1 MGEQIIKTGNE
12 AVQRWHQKMPR
23 FFYWI
28 VVVACGVGGLAFT
41 INSALPALGG
51 THADWWPD
59 VYRYIL
65 GACIGIVF
73 VCKFTVAGG
82 YRDINPDKVLRNN
95 QIIDRDA
102 PVPNMSDV
110 ETQSPETHEIEPLDS
125 SMI

>member
-28 VVVACGVGGLAFT
+28 VVVACGVGGRAFT

-82 YRDINPDKVLRNN
+82 YRDIDPDKVLRNN
-95 QIIDRDA
+95 QIVDRDA
-102 PVPNMSDV
+102 SAPNMSDV
-110 ETQSPETHEIEPLDS
+110 ETQSPEIHEIEPVDS